1 MATTTM
7 DSENRGLPWKWL
19 IWLPVLASVVAGL
32 TTLAIAI
39 RHGDQPLPETV
50 TRTGPVLYGE
60 HVGVTRAR
68 EFGVRG
74 DARIDEAARGISL
87 SLEGRE
93 LPASLSLRLWHPTQ
107 AGRDLLVPL
116 TRGDDGI
123 YRGAW
128 PAGVQGLRP
137 LLSGAGWEL
146 PGQFVDAGI
155 RFAP

>member
-1 MATTTM
+1 MATTIDT
-7 DSENRGLPWKWL
+7 ENRGLPWKWL

-50 TRTGPVLYGE
+50 TRSGPVLYGE
-60 HVGVTRAR
+60 HVGVSRAR
-68 EFGVRG
+68 ELGVRG
-74 DARIDEAARGISL
+74 DARIDAVARGIAL
-87 SLEGRE
+87 SLQGRE
-93 LPASLSLRLWHPTQ
+93 LPASLSLRLWHPTE
-107 AGRDLLVPL
+107 ARRDLLVAL
-116 TRGDDGI
+116 TRGDDGV

-128 PAGVQGLRP
+128 PAGTQGLQP

-146 PGQFVDAGI
+146 PGQFVGAGI